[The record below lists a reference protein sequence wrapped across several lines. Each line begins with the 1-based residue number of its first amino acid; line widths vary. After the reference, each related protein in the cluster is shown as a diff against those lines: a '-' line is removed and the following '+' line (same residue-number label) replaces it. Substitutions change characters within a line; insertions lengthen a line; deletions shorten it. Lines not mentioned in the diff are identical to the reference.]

1 MQEVPLKSRKKEVS
15 CIKHYLEVKYDGNIK
30 LSIHIRK
37 IQVIDKSYFSNAL
50 WAASLKCGGG

>member
-30 LSIHIRK
+30 LSIDIRK
-37 IQVIDKSYFSNAL
+37 IQVIDRAISVMHYEQPH
-50 WAASLKCGGG
+50 